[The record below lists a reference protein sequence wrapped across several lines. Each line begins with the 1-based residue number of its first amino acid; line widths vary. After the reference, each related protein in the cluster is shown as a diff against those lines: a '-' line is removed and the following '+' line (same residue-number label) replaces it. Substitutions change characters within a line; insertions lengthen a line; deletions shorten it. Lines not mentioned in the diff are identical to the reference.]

1 MEPKS
6 PQEERRQVMNLII
19 LSPPQLF
26 HLKARVKIL
35 TALKKKEK
43 CTQAVNKCICL
54 VYEEAKMI
62 LKPRGIKML
71 DICIIISRYK
81 TALSLTNILS
91 SQCVP
96 AYKQKKTPW
105 FILFN
110 IISFNY
116 NY

>member
-1 MEPKS
+1 
-6 PQEERRQVMNLII
+6 
-19 LSPPQLF
+19 
-26 HLKARVKIL
+26 
-35 TALKKKEK
+35 
-43 CTQAVNKCICL
+43 
-54 VYEEAKMI
+54 MI
-62 LKPRGIKML
+62 FKPRGIKML